1 MLPLYLQMDYSLL
14 PLFGQAGWQT
24 QLFSSKKFI
33 AIADDASLK
42 SRFIAYVGLCFL
54 FNFFPP
60 SGAHC

>member
-1 MLPLYLQMDYSLL
+1 MLLLYLQMDYSLL
-14 PLFGQAGWQT
+14 PLFGQAGWQI
-24 QLFSSKKFI
+24 QFFSSKKFV

-60 SGAHC
+60 SVARC